1 MKKNCKIN
9 NCDNIAVHRG
19 FCTKHYQSLRKS
31 GELQNERTEKGFAKK
46 HTLEH
51 NSYMSMIGRCYI
63 LSNPSYAR
71 YGGANIKVCDRWL
84 GPGAFKR
91 FFEDMGERSID
102 ESLDRIDSSKGYSP
116 DNCKWST
123 IKEQN
128 RNRKTNIYYS
138 YHGETM
144 ILSDWAKK
152 FGLNSGTVLRRF
164 HKGERGDKLF
174 RPSQK
179 S

>member
-1 MKKNCKIN
+1 MKDFCKIAGCEN
-9 NCDNIAVHRG
+9 RAAHRG

-31 GELQNERTEKGFAKK
+31 GELQNERVEKGFAKQ
-46 HTLEH
+46 HCLEH

-63 LSNPSYAR
+63 SSNPSYAR
-71 YGGANIKVCDRWL
+71 YGGAGIKVCERWR

-91 FFEDMGERSID
+91 FFDDMGSRSVD
-102 ESLDRIDSSKGYSP
+102 ESLDRIDSTKEYSP

-138 YHGETM
+138 YNGETM
-144 ILSDWAKK
+144 VLSDWAKK
-152 FGLNSGTVLRRF
+152 FNLNPGTVMQRF
-164 HKGERGDKLF
+164 HKGERGATLF

-179 S
+179 